1 VTRETK
7 GGPPEAVVTIGVF
20 DGVHLGHQALI
31 RKVVER
37 AEQLGVVSGCV
48 TFSPHPED
56 VLRPDS
62 DIAHLA
68 AVEDRLEAIK
78 ALGVSEVEVLAFTP
92 SLAKKSPE
100 EFIDLLL
107 KRFRLVEL
115 WVGSDFA
122 LGRGR
127 SGTPERLAAIGR
139 EKGFEVCTFPPVVV
153 GGQVV
158 SSSRIR
164 RLLAEGLVEE
174 AARLLG
180 RQYRLRGRVVP
191 GDGRGRTL
199 GFATANLSV
208 PERMCVPD
216 NGVYAVWARVDREE
230 YRPAVANI
238 GVRPTFDGGARQIEV
253 HLMDYGEELYGREL
267 AVDFVARLRSEQRF
281 DSATALVEQ
290 IGKDVAHA
298 RALLAEA
305 RP

>member
-1 VTRETK
+1 MTRETK

-180 RQYRLRGRVVP
+180 RQCRLRGRVVP